1 MSDRVIISK
10 SKLDTLADTI
20 KSKSGATDNLTLD
33 ELVQKVKD
41 IQIGSDGNDV
51 ATIKLPY
58 LTANSNNSYFE
69 LPQSIIDIRGIEI
82 KYRFTDRPSGE
93 SWICGNWK
101 NNSNTFLLGY
111 YNSMLQFSVSSTAQ
125 IRIPFDTDW
134 HIAKIENNR
143 LFIDETQSENEI
155 TWSNLGALGNL
166 NIFRSPHTGGCLY
179 KDISYVKI
187 TDVSGK
193 TQTYYPY
200 IIENSVAFVSEE
212 NRVTSSGSFTYPF
225 SNDYYESHKLFWALD
240 TIGFGKSKPKAFAGN
255 NRLYYFPRFMNSKC
269 LEIIDW
275 SGAFSECT
283 NLTEANIN
291 TSNGTNFSSI
301 FYNCSKLIN
310 VINTGDFSKGL
321 DFTNAFRN
329 TRVTDDVIQ
338 KFSFDSITNGFGMF
352 GYGTK
357 ITQLPKFNHETIT
370 DMGEMFW
377 ASALS
382 DLGETDLNFP
392 NVTNADY
399 VFGQTLITKA
409 PNLSFPKATTAKGL
423 FQNCS
428 KLNNFLKNL
437 DIPKVTTVYQLFK
450 GCTSLIEIGSINAP
464 LATAS
469 NDMFNGCT
477 NLTTIGDLNLN
488 VCTNING
495 AFYNCANLKTIGI
508 LFIPK
513 VQTFNNPFY
522 NCKVLESIEQF
533 DVSSAT
539 SLASLFAQSN
549 NLKSI
554 DFVNSTS
561 KVTNFSNLFNGKTVL
576 ETVKGLDLSSAT
588 NVSNMFLGCSNLK
601 NVTFVEN
608 SIKISFSLGD
618 SLLLTDES
626 IQSLINGLA
635 TVETAQNLTIHSNI
649 ATKLTDE
656 QKTTISSKNWNIVI
670 PQGETRIRVTD
681 ANTLI
686 ATIGGRQFTK
696 TNNGLAIACIVTF
709 GRYTG
714 ILLVSEVAEAV
725 TFSAYG
731 YTLTSA
737 GSFTYNNKNYYY
749 SSRDYFMD
757 IGTVTSNYPNLNS
770 ISGKTYTNDN
780 NGSEEAS
787 TDLLNYYFNK

>member
-1 MSDRVIISK
+1 MSDKVIIISK

-20 KSKSGATDNLTLD
+20 KSKSGATDNLSLD
-33 ELVQKVKD
+33 ELVQKVQD
-41 IQIGSDGNDV
+41 IQVGDNGNDV

-58 LTANSNNSYFE
+58 LTANSDNSYFE

-93 SWICGNWK
+93 SWVCGNWK

-155 TWSNLGALGNL
+155 TWSNLSALGNL

-225 SNDYYESHKLFWALD
+225 SNDYYESYKLFWALD
-240 TIGFGKSKPKAFAGN
+240 TIGFGKNKPKAFAGN
-255 NRLYYFPRFMNSKC
+255 NRLYYFPRFMNSRC

-370 DMGEMFW
+370 NVSEMFW
-377 ASALS
+377 SCSLS
-382 DLGETDLNFP
+382 DLGTEDLNFP
-392 NVTNADY
+392 NVTNAAWT
-399 VFGQTLITKA
+399 FGETQITKV
-409 PNLSFPKATTAKGL
+409 PNLSFPKATSVKGI
-423 FQNCS
+423 FRDCQNLIS
-428 KLNNFLKNL
+428 VANFN
-437 DIPKVTTVYQLFK
+437 ISNATNATEAFK
-450 GCTSLIEIGSINAP
+450 GCTSLTKIGNINA
-464 LATAS
+464 LLVTALS
-469 NDMFNGCT
+469 DIFNGCT
-477 NLTTIGDLNLN
+477 NLTTIGVLS
-488 VCTNING
+488 
-495 AFYNCANLKTIGI
+495 
-508 LFIPK
+508 IPK
-513 VQTFNNPFY
+513 VQTFNNLFY

-533 DVSSAT
+533 NVSSAT
-539 SLASLFAQSN
+539 NLVSLFAQSN
-549 NLKSI
+549 NLKSVN
-554 DFVNSTS
+554 FVNSTS
-561 KVTNFSNLFNGKTVL
+561 KVTNFSGLFAGKTVL

-588 NVSNMFLGCSNLK
+588 NVTNMFLGCSNLK

-608 SIKISFSLGD
+608 SIKISFNLG
-618 SLLLTDES
+618 SSPFLTDES
-626 IQSLINGLA
+626 IQSLKNGLA
-635 TVETAQNLTIHSNI
+635 TVETAQDLTIHNDV

-656 QKTTISSKNWNIVI
+656 QKGIISSKNWNIVI
-670 PQGETRIRVTD
+670 SQQVKMNLEVIN

-686 ATIGGRQFTK
+686 ATVSGRSFYK
-696 TNNGLAIACIVTF
+696 LAEGLAIACSVTF
-709 GRYTG
+709 GSLTG
-714 ILLVSEVAEAV
+714 ILLVSETKDAV
-725 TFSAYG
+725 IYSVDDYYG
-731 YTLTSA
+731 SYGSL
-737 GSFTYNNKNYYY
+737 GSFTYNDKTYYY
-749 SSRDYFMD
+749 SAKNYFKSS
-757 IGTVTSNYPNLNS
+757 GTVTTNYYPYLNG
-770 ISGKTYTNDN
+770 INGKTYEDSNA
-780 NGSEEAS
+780 GSEEAAK
-787 TDLLNYYFNK
+787 DLLDYYFNKI

>member
-1 MSDRVIISK
+1 MSNEVIIISK
-10 SKLDTLADTI
+10 SKLDALADTI
-20 KSKSGATDNLTLD
+20 KSKSGATNNLTLD

-93 SWICGNWK
+93 SWVCGNWK

-155 TWSNLGALGNL
+155 TWSNLSALGNL

-212 NRVTSSGSFTYPF
+212 NRITSNGSFTYPF
-225 SNDYYESHKLFWALD
+225 SNDYYENHKLFWALD

-255 NRLYYFPRFMNSKC
+255 NRLYYFPRFMNSRC

-377 ASALS
+377 DCSLS

-392 NVTNADY
+392 NVTNADWI
-399 VFGQTLITKA
+399 FGQTQITKV
-409 PNLSFPKATTAKGL
+409 PNLFFPKATTTKGL

-428 KLNNFLKNL
+428 KLITISGLS
-437 DIPKVTTVYQLFK
+437 IPKTINVARMFQGCSNLESVPVLDLTFAQCIVYLFQNCSKIKTVKFSNIPDRNFNEGSIYVFNNCTSLEKIERTANPLCRGNCDNFAS
-450 GCTSLIEIGSINAP
+450 GCTSLVE
-464 LATAS
+464 
-469 NDMFNGCT
+469 
-477 NLTTIGDLNLN
+477 
-488 VCTNING
+488 
-495 AFYNCANLKTIGI
+495 
-508 LFIPK
+508 
-513 VQTFNNPFY
+513 
-522 NCKVLESIEQF
+522 F
-533 DVSSAT
+533 D
-539 SLASLFAQSN
+539 Q
-549 NLKSI
+549 
-554 DFVNSTS
+554 DTS
-561 KVTNFSNLFNGKTVL
+561 KVTSFYHMFDGDISL
-576 ETVKGLDLSSAT
+576 ETIKTIDGTASQGFADTFKNCSA
-588 NVSNMFLGCSNLK
+588 LK
-601 NVTFVEN
+601 NIEITPGTIN
-608 SIKISFSLGD
+608 WSISFAD
-618 SLLLTDES
+618 SPLLSAKSVQS
-626 IQSLINGLA
+626 IIDGLA
-635 TVETAQNLTIHSNI
+635 TVTSQRTLTLHTDVKS
-649 ATKLTDE
+649 KLTDE
-656 QKTTISSKNWNIVI
+656 QKSAIASKNW
-670 PQGETRIRVTD
+670 
-681 ANTLI
+681 
-686 ATIGGRQFTK
+686 K
-696 TNNGLAIACIVTF
+696 LA
-709 GRYTG
+709 
-714 ILLVSEVAEAV
+714 
-725 TFSAYG
+725 
-731 YTLTSA
+731 
-737 GSFTYNNKNYYY
+737 
-749 SSRDYFMD
+749 
-757 IGTVTSNYPNLNS
+757 
-770 ISGKTYTNDN
+770 
-780 NGSEEAS
+780 
-787 TDLLNYYFNK
+787 

>member
-1 MSDRVIISK
+1 MSDKVIIISK
-10 SKLDTLADTI
+10 SKLDALADII
-20 KSKSGATDNLTLD
+20 KSKSGATNNLTLD

-41 IQIGSDGNDV
+41 IQIGDNGNDV

-58 LTANSNNSYFE
+58 LTANSDNSYFE

-93 SWICGNWK
+93 SWVCGNWK

-155 TWSNLGALGNL
+155 TWSNLSALGNL

-225 SNDYYESHKLFWALD
+225 SNDYYESYKLFWALD
-240 TIGFGKSKPKAFAGN
+240 TIGFGKNKPKAFAGN
-255 NRLYYFPRFMNSKC
+255 NRLYYFPRFMNSRC

-310 VINTGDFSKGL
+310 VINAGDFSKGL

-329 TRVTDDVIQ
+329 TRVTDDVVQ

-370 DMGEMFW
+370 NMGEMFW
-377 ASALS
+377 DSSLS

-392 NVTNADY
+392 NVTIADY
-399 VFGQTLITKA
+399 IFGQTQITKV

-423 FQNCS
+423 FQNCD
-428 KLNNFLKNL
+428 KLTTISNL
-437 DIPKVTTVYQLFK
+437 NMPKVTNTYRMFSGATSLINIPELDTSKAGSMDYMFYNCSNLENFPTLDLTSATNISYLFQGCSKMKTVKVINVPDRNFSANYYSSGTVYVFNNCTSLERIERTANPLCRGNCDNFAS
-450 GCTSLIEIGSINAP
+450 GCTSLIE
-464 LATAS
+464 
-469 NDMFNGCT
+469 
-477 NLTTIGDLNLN
+477 
-488 VCTNING
+488 
-495 AFYNCANLKTIGI
+495 
-508 LFIPK
+508 
-513 VQTFNNPFY
+513 
-522 NCKVLESIEQF
+522 F
-533 DVSSAT
+533 D
-539 SLASLFAQSN
+539 Q
-549 NLKSI
+549 
-554 DFVNSTS
+554 DTS
-561 KVTNFSNLFNGKTVL
+561 KVTSFYHMFDGDTSL
-576 ETVKGLDLSSAT
+576 ETIKTIDGTASQGFSST
-588 NVSNMFLGCSNLK
+588 FLNCSALK
-601 NVTFVEN
+601 NIEITQGT
-608 SIKISFSLGD
+608 IKLNICFGD
-618 SLLLTDES
+618 SPLLTDVS
-626 IQSLINGLA
+626 IQNIIDGLA
-635 TVETAQNLTIHSNI
+635 TVTSQQTLTLHTDVES
-649 ATKLTDE
+649 KLTDE
-656 QKTTISSKNWNIVI
+656 QKSAIASKNWELEIK
-670 PQGETRIRVTD
+670 R
-681 ANTLI
+681 
-686 ATIGGRQFTK
+686 
-696 TNNGLAIACIVTF
+696 
-709 GRYTG
+709 
-714 ILLVSEVAEAV
+714 
-725 TFSAYG
+725 
-731 YTLTSA
+731 
-737 GSFTYNNKNYYY
+737 
-749 SSRDYFMD
+749 
-757 IGTVTSNYPNLNS
+757 
-770 ISGKTYTNDN
+770 
-780 NGSEEAS
+780 
-787 TDLLNYYFNK
+787 

>member
-1 MSDRVIISK
+1 MSNEVIIISK
-10 SKLDTLADTI
+10 SKLDALADTI
-20 KSKSGATDNLTLD
+20 KSKSGATNNLTLD

-93 SWICGNWK
+93 SWVCGNWK

-155 TWSNLGALGNL
+155 TWSNLSALGNL

-212 NRVTSSGSFTYPF
+212 NRITSNGSFTYPF
-225 SNDYYESHKLFWALD
+225 SNDYYENHKLFWALD

-255 NRLYYFPRFMNSKC
+255 NRLYYFPRFMNSRC

-377 ASALS
+377 DCSLS

-392 NVTNADY
+392 NVTNADWI
-399 VFGQTLITKA
+399 FGQTQITKV
-409 PNLSFPKATTAKGL
+409 PNLFFPKATTTKGL

-428 KLNNFLKNL
+428 KLITISGLS
-437 DIPKVTTVYQLFK
+437 IPKTINVARMFQGCSNLESVPVLDLTFAQCIVYLFQNCSKIKTVKFSNIPDRNFNEGSIYVFNNCTSLEKIERTANPLCRGNCDNFAS
-450 GCTSLIEIGSINAP
+450 GCTSLVE
-464 LATAS
+464 
-469 NDMFNGCT
+469 
-477 NLTTIGDLNLN
+477 
-488 VCTNING
+488 
-495 AFYNCANLKTIGI
+495 
-508 LFIPK
+508 
-513 VQTFNNPFY
+513 
-522 NCKVLESIEQF
+522 F
-533 DVSSAT
+533 D
-539 SLASLFAQSN
+539 Q
-549 NLKSI
+549 
-554 DFVNSTS
+554 DTS
-561 KVTNFSNLFNGKTVL
+561 KVTSFYHMFDGDISL
-576 ETVKGLDLSSAT
+576 ETIKTIDGTASQGFADTFKNCSA
-588 NVSNMFLGCSNLK
+588 LK
-601 NVTFVEN
+601 NIEITPGTIN
-608 SIKISFSLGD
+608 WSISFAD
-618 SLLLTDES
+618 SPLLSAKSVQS
-626 IQSLINGLA
+626 IIDGLA
-635 TVETAQNLTIHSNI
+635 TVTIQRTLTLHTDVKS
-649 ATKLTDE
+649 KLTDE
-656 QKTTISSKNWNIVI
+656 QKSAIASKNW
-670 PQGETRIRVTD
+670 
-681 ANTLI
+681 
-686 ATIGGRQFTK
+686 K
-696 TNNGLAIACIVTF
+696 LA
-709 GRYTG
+709 
-714 ILLVSEVAEAV
+714 
-725 TFSAYG
+725 
-731 YTLTSA
+731 
-737 GSFTYNNKNYYY
+737 
-749 SSRDYFMD
+749 
-757 IGTVTSNYPNLNS
+757 
-770 ISGKTYTNDN
+770 
-780 NGSEEAS
+780 
-787 TDLLNYYFNK
+787 

>member
-101 NNSNTFLLGY
+101 NNTNTFLLGY

-155 TWSNLGALGNL
+155 TWSNLSALGNL

-212 NRVTSSGSFTYPF
+212 NRITSNGSFTYPF
-225 SNDYYESHKLFWALD
+225 SNDYYENHKLFWALD

-255 NRLYYFPRFMNSKC
+255 NRLYYFPRFMNSRC

-377 ASALS
+377 SCSLS
-382 DLGETDLNFP
+382 DLGTEDLNFP
-392 NVTNADY
+392 NVTNAAWT
-399 VFGQTLITKA
+399 FGETQITKV
-409 PNLSFPKATTAKGL
+409 PNLSFSKATTAEGL

-428 KLNNFLKNL
+428 SLIGIANLNM
-437 DIPKVTTVYQLFK
+437 PKVTRVIKMFNNCISLERIERTANPLCRGDCNNFAS
-450 GCTSLIEIGSINAP
+450 GCTSLVE
-464 LATAS
+464 
-469 NDMFNGCT
+469 
-477 NLTTIGDLNLN
+477 
-488 VCTNING
+488 
-495 AFYNCANLKTIGI
+495 
-508 LFIPK
+508 
-513 VQTFNNPFY
+513 
-522 NCKVLESIEQF
+522 F
-533 DVSSAT
+533 D
-539 SLASLFAQSN
+539 Q
-549 NLKSI
+549 
-554 DFVNSTS
+554 DTS
-561 KVTNFSNLFNGKTVL
+561 KVTSFYQMFDGDTSL
-576 ETVKGLDLSSAT
+576 ETIKTIDGTASQGFASTFQNCSA
-588 NVSNMFLGCSNLK
+588 LK
-601 NVTFVEN
+601 NIEITP
-608 SIKISFSLGD
+608 STIKFNISFSD
-618 SLLLTDES
+618 SPLLTDIS
-626 IQSLINGLA
+626 IQNIIDGLA
-635 TVETAQNLTIHSNI
+635 TVTSQQTLTLH
-649 ATKLTDE
+649 ADVKAKLTDE
-656 QKTTISSKNWNIVI
+656 QKSAITSKNW
-670 PQGETRIRVTD
+670 R
-681 ANTLI
+681 
-686 ATIGGRQFTK
+686 
-696 TNNGLAIACIVTF
+696 LA
-709 GRYTG
+709 
-714 ILLVSEVAEAV
+714 
-725 TFSAYG
+725 
-731 YTLTSA
+731 
-737 GSFTYNNKNYYY
+737 
-749 SSRDYFMD
+749 
-757 IGTVTSNYPNLNS
+757 
-770 ISGKTYTNDN
+770 
-780 NGSEEAS
+780 
-787 TDLLNYYFNK
+787 

>member
-134 HIAKIENNR
+134 HIVKIENNR

-155 TWSNLGALGNL
+155 TWSNLSALGNL

-212 NRVTSSGSFTYPF
+212 NRITSNGSFTYPF
-225 SNDYYESHKLFWALD
+225 SNDYYENHKLFWALD

-255 NRLYYFPRFMNSKC
+255 NRLYYFPRFMNSRC

-370 DMGEMFW
+370 NMGEMFW

-392 NVTNADY
+392 KVTNANY
-399 VFGQTLITKA
+399 IFGETQITKV
-409 PNLSFPKATTAKGL
+409 PNLSFPEATTAKGL
-423 FQNCS
+423 FQSCLKLNTISGLNISKITNISKMFQGCSNLESVPTLDLSSAQYISYLFQGCSKIKTVKLVNVPDRNFTEGSIYVFNNCS
-428 KLNNFLKNL
+428 SLERIERTNNPLCRGNCNNFAS
-437 DIPKVTTVYQLFK
+437 
-450 GCTSLIEIGSINAP
+450 GCTSLIE
-464 LATAS
+464 
-469 NDMFNGCT
+469 
-477 NLTTIGDLNLN
+477 
-488 VCTNING
+488 
-495 AFYNCANLKTIGI
+495 
-508 LFIPK
+508 
-513 VQTFNNPFY
+513 
-522 NCKVLESIEQF
+522 F
-533 DVSSAT
+533 D
-539 SLASLFAQSN
+539 Q
-549 NLKSI
+549 
-554 DFVNSTS
+554 DTS
-561 KVTNFSNLFNGKTVL
+561 KVTSFYYMFNGDTSL
-576 ETVKGLDLSSAT
+576 ETIKTIDGTASQGFSST
-588 NVSNMFLGCSNLK
+588 FRNCSALK
-601 NVTFVEN
+601 NIEITP
-608 SIKISFSLGD
+608 STIKLNISFGD
-618 SLLLTDES
+618 SPLLTDVS
-626 IQSLINGLA
+626 IQNIIDGLA
-635 TVETAQNLTIHSNI
+635 TVTSQQTLTLH
-649 ATKLTDE
+649 ADVKAKLTDE
-656 QKTTISSKNWNIVI
+656 QKSAITSKNW
-670 PQGETRIRVTD
+670 R
-681 ANTLI
+681 
-686 ATIGGRQFTK
+686 
-696 TNNGLAIACIVTF
+696 LA
-709 GRYTG
+709 
-714 ILLVSEVAEAV
+714 
-725 TFSAYG
+725 
-731 YTLTSA
+731 
-737 GSFTYNNKNYYY
+737 
-749 SSRDYFMD
+749 
-757 IGTVTSNYPNLNS
+757 
-770 ISGKTYTNDN
+770 
-780 NGSEEAS
+780 
-787 TDLLNYYFNK
+787 

>member
-1 MSDRVIISK
+1 MSNEVIIISK
-10 SKLDTLADTI
+10 SKLDALADTI
-20 KSKSGATDNLTLD
+20 KSKSGATNNLTLD

-41 IQIGSDGNDV
+41 IQIGDNGNDV

-93 SWICGNWK
+93 SWVCGNWK
-101 NNSNTFLLGY
+101 NNTNTFLLGY

-134 HIAKIENNR
+134 HVAKIENNR

-155 TWSNLGALGNL
+155 TWSNLSALGNL

-255 NRLYYFPRFMNSKC
+255 NRLYYLPRFMNSKC

-275 SGAFSECT
+275 SEAFSGCT

-329 TRVTDDVIQ
+329 TRVTDDVVQ

-377 ASALS
+377 QCSLS
-382 DLGETDLNFP
+382 DLGTEDLNFP
-392 NVTNADY
+392 NVTNAAW
-399 VFGQTLITKA
+399 VFGETQITKV
-409 PNLSFPKATTAKGL
+409 PNLSFPKATSAQGL

-428 KLNNFLKNL
+428 KLTAILGLN
-437 DIPKVTTVYQLFK
+437 IPKITYINKMFQGCSNLENIPVLDLSYALNINYLFQGCSKIKAVKLVNVPDRNFYDGTVYVFNNCTSLERIERTNNPLCRGNCDNFAS
-450 GCTSLIEIGSINAP
+450 GCTSLIE
-464 LATAS
+464 
-469 NDMFNGCT
+469 
-477 NLTTIGDLNLN
+477 
-488 VCTNING
+488 
-495 AFYNCANLKTIGI
+495 
-508 LFIPK
+508 
-513 VQTFNNPFY
+513 
-522 NCKVLESIEQF
+522 F
-533 DVSSAT
+533 D
-539 SLASLFAQSN
+539 Q
-549 NLKSI
+549 
-554 DFVNSTS
+554 DTS
-561 KVTNFSNLFNGKTVL
+561 KVTSFYHMFDGDISL
-576 ETVKGLDLSSAT
+576 ETIKTIDGTASQGFADTFKNCSA
-588 NVSNMFLGCSNLK
+588 LK
-601 NVTFVEN
+601 NIEITPGTIN
-608 SIKISFSLGD
+608 WSISFAD
-618 SLLLTDES
+618 SPLLSAKSVQS
-626 IQSLINGLA
+626 IIDGLA
-635 TVETAQNLTIHSNI
+635 TVTSQRTLTLHTDVKS
-649 ATKLTDE
+649 KLTDE
-656 QKTTISSKNWNIVI
+656 QKSAIASKNW
-670 PQGETRIRVTD
+670 
-681 ANTLI
+681 
-686 ATIGGRQFTK
+686 K
-696 TNNGLAIACIVTF
+696 LA
-709 GRYTG
+709 
-714 ILLVSEVAEAV
+714 
-725 TFSAYG
+725 
-731 YTLTSA
+731 
-737 GSFTYNNKNYYY
+737 
-749 SSRDYFMD
+749 
-757 IGTVTSNYPNLNS
+757 
-770 ISGKTYTNDN
+770 
-780 NGSEEAS
+780 
-787 TDLLNYYFNK
+787 